1 MSLLSTALSTSR
13 FVGQY
18 IFFNKIGSVCF
29 GGRRHSISIST
40 FHSTVPV
47 PASLCLLP
55 GITTEFL
62 TGTNQEQVSTT
73 QNYCTALH
81 CTALHCTS
89 LHCTIPKY
97 VRNYRSFNILHVV
110 QVQVILGEDYIS
122 YRSALEVLALEL
134 LSERRL
140 ARCLAFSL
148 KCNKDENT
156 SRFLPRNP
164 NIDLTLEAR
173 NREEFTVNFCWTKQY
188 KDSTTPFCQRLLNA
202 YMRKLEEQGEEGEAR
217 RMQ

>member
-1 MSLLSTALSTSR
+1 MRAGTLLCDSLLENQVNYILNYKDACTSTYHLIMTHGMSLLSTALSTSR

-81 CTALHCTS
+81 CTALHFTA
-89 LHCTIPKY
+89 LHYTKVCP
-97 VRNYRSFNILHVV
+97 
-110 QVQVILGEDYIS
+110 
-122 YRSALEVLALEL
+122 EL
-134 LSERRL
+134 
-140 ARCLAFSL
+140 
-148 KCNKDENT
+148 
-156 SRFLPRNP
+156 
-164 NIDLTLEAR
+164 
-173 NREEFTVNFCWTKQY
+173 
-188 KDSTTPFCQRLLNA
+188 
-202 YMRKLEEQGEEGEAR
+202 
-217 RMQ
+217 